1 MGYAVRRSV
10 RYVPVI
16 VMLGIVIV
24 PFLWIFVAS
33 FRPSS
38 DLIQSNPGFGLGDLS
53 LTNYQNLQ
61 QAAQYFTYLT
71 NSVIVSL
78 ISTIVSIILALLAA
92 YSVYRTRYPG
102 RRPLYLALIITYVF
116 PGVVL
121 LIPLY
126 QLLGTVGLINNLF
139 SLVIVNV
146 TFTAPFSVW
155 LMRGFFG
162 AIPAGIEE
170 AAAIDGASRMRI
182 LLSIVLPLTAP
193 GIAAAAI
200 FSFVW
205 SWTEYMF
212 ASAFIVD
219 EGRKTLPV
227 GLGAFIQQY
236 NIDWGLLAAAA
247 VATAIPVIVVFAFIG
262 RYFVEGLTA
271 GAEK

>member
-1 MGYAVRRSV
+1 MGYAVRQSL
-10 RYVPVI
+10 RYAVV
-16 VMLGIVIV
+16 VAVLGIVIV
-24 PFLWIFVAS
+24 PFLWIFLAS
-33 FRPSS
+33 FRPNSE
-38 DLIQSNPGFGLGDLS
+38 LIQQGIGINLDT
-53 LTNYQNLQ
+53 LTLDNYRNLQ

-71 NSVIVSL
+71 NSAIVAITSMV
-78 ISTIVSIILALLAA
+78 VSITLALLAA

-126 QLLGTVGLINNLF
+126 QLMGMVGLIDNLL
-139 SLVIVNV
+139 SLIIVNV

-170 AAAIDGASRMRI
+170 AAAIDGAGRMRI
-182 LLSIVLPLTAP
+182 LFSIVLPLTAP

-219 EGRKTLPV
+219 EGKKTLPV

-236 NIDWGLLAAAA
+236 NIDWGILTAAA
-247 VATAIPVIVVFAFIG
+247 VATAVPVIVVFAFIG

>member
-1 MGYAVRRSV
+1 MGYAARQSF
-10 RYVPVI
+10 RYAVV
-16 VMLGIVIV
+16 VVVLGIVIV
-24 PFLWIFVAS
+24 PFIWVFLAS
-33 FRPSS
+33 FRPNSE
-38 DLIQSNPGFGLGDLS
+38 LIQQGPGINLDT
-53 LTNYQNLQ
+53 LTLDNYRNLQ

-71 NSVIVSL
+71 NSAIVAVTSMV
-78 ISTIVSIILALLAA
+78 VSITLALLAA

-102 RRPLYLALIITYVF
+102 RRSLYLALIITYVF

-126 QLLGTVGLINNLF
+126 QLMGKVGLIDNLA

-155 LMRGFFG
+155 LMRAFFG

-170 AAAIDGASRMRI
+170 AAAIDGAGRMRI
-182 LLSIVLPLTAP
+182 LFSIVLPLTAP

-212 ASAFIVD
+212 ASAFIVG
-219 EGRKTLPV
+219 EGNMTLPV

-236 NIDWGLLAAAA
+236 NVDWGILAAAA
-247 VATAIPVIVVFAFIG
+247 VATAAPVVVIFAFIG

>member
-1 MGYAVRRSV
+1 MGYAVRQGF
-10 RYVPVI
+10 RYAVV
-16 VMLGIVIV
+16 VVVLGIVIV
-24 PFLWIFVAS
+24 PFLWVFLAS
-33 FRPSS
+33 FRPNSE
-38 DLIQSNPGFGLGDLS
+38 LIQQGIGINFDT
-53 LTNYQNLQ
+53 LTLDNYRDLQ
-61 QAAQYFTYLT
+61 QAAKYFTYLT
-71 NSVIVSL
+71 NS
-78 ISTIVSIILALLAA
+78 TIVAVTSMVVSITLALLAA

-126 QLLGTVGLINNLF
+126 QLMGQVGLIDSLL

-170 AAAIDGASRMRI
+170 AAAIDGAGRMRI
-182 LLSIVLPLTAP
+182 LFSIVLPLTAP
-193 GIAAAAI
+193 GVAAAAI

-219 EGRKTLPV
+219 EGKKTLPV

-236 NIDWGLLAAAA
+236 NIDWGILTAAA
-247 VATAIPVIVVFAFIG
+247 VATAIPVIVIFAFIG

>member
-1 MGYAVRRSV
+1 MVHTFGRSLRYAVV
-10 RYVPVI
+10 LA
-16 VMLGIVIV
+16 MLGIVVV
-24 PFLWIFVAS
+24 PFLWIFLAS
-33 FRPSS
+33 FRQNS
-38 DLIQSNPGFGLGDLS
+38 DLITRTPSLGLDNLS
-53 LTNYQNLQ
+53 LDNYQNLQ

-71 NSVIVSL
+71 NSAVVAL
-78 ISTIVSIILALLAA
+78 ISTIVSIILAMFAA

-102 RRPLYLALIITYVF
+102 RRALYLALIITYVF

-126 QLLGTVGLINNLF
+126 QLMGMLGLIDSLF

-170 AAAIDGASRMRI
+170 AASVDGAGRMRT
-182 LLSIVLPLTAP
+182 LFSIVLPLTAP
-193 GIAAAAI
+193 GVAAAAI

-219 EGRKTLPV
+219 EANKTLPV
-227 GLGAFIQQY
+227 GLGAFIAQY
-236 NIDWGLLAAAA
+236 NIDWGILTAAA
-247 VATAIPVIVVFAFIG
+247 VATALPVVVVFAFIG
-262 RYFVEGLTA
+262 RYFIEGLTA

>member
-1 MGYAVRRSV
+1 MAYAVRQGL
-10 RYVPVI
+10 RYVTVLI
-16 VMLGIVIV
+16 ILGIVV
-24 PFLWIFVAS
+24 LPFLWIFIAS
-33 FRPSS
+33 FRPKSE
-38 DLIQSNPGFGLGDLS
+38 LISPDPSFSFDT
-53 LTNYQNLQ
+53 LTLANYQNLQ

-71 NSVIVSL
+71 NSAIVAL
-78 ISTIVSIILALLAA
+78 VSTILSIILAMLAA

-102 RRPLYLALIITYVF
+102 RRVLYLTLIITYVF

-126 QLLGTVGLINNLF
+126 QLMGKVGLIDSLA

-170 AAAIDGASRMRI
+170 AAAIDGAGRMRI
-182 LLSIVLPLTAP
+182 LFSIVLPLTAP
-193 GIAAAAI
+193 GIAAASI

-212 ASAFIVD
+212 ASAFIVN
-219 EGRKTLPV
+219 EGKKTLPV

-236 NIDWGLLAAAA
+236 NVDWGILAAAA
-247 VATAIPVIVVFAFIG
+247 VATAVPVVVIFAFIG

>member
-1 MGYAVRRSV
+1 MGYAVRRGV
-10 RYVPVI
+10 RYVPVVVI
-16 VMLGIVIV
+16 LGVVLV

-53 LTNYQNLQ
+53 LANYQNLQ

-71 NSVIVSL
+71 NSAIVSL
-78 ISTIVSIILALLAA
+78 ISTILSIILAMLAA

-102 RRPLYLALIITYVF
+102 RQPLYLALIITYVF

-126 QLLGTVGLINNLF
+126 QLMGRVG
-139 SLVIVNV
+139 
-146 TFTAPFSVW
+146 

-170 AAAIDGASRMRI
+170 AAAIDGAGRMRI
-182 LLSIVLPLTAP
+182 LFFIVLPLTAP

-212 ASAFIVD
+212 ASAFIVN
-219 EGRKTLPV
+219 EGKKTLPV

-236 NIDWGLLAAAA
+236 NIDWVILPAAA
-247 VATAIPVIVVFAFIG
+247 VATAVPVIVIFAFIG

>member
-1 MGYAVRRSV
+1 MGYAVRQGV
-10 RYVPVI
+10 RYAVV
-16 VMLGIVIV
+16 VVVLGIVIV
-24 PFLWIFVAS
+24 PFLWVFLAS
-33 FRPSS
+33 FRPNSE
-38 DLIQSNPGFGLGDLS
+38 LIQQGIGINLDS
-53 LTNYQNLQ
+53 LTLDNYRNLQ

-71 NSVIVSL
+71 NSAIVAITSM
-78 ISTIVSIILALLAA
+78 IVSITLALLAA

-126 QLLGTVGLINNLF
+126 QLMGKVGLINNLL

-170 AAAIDGASRMRI
+170 AAAIDGAGRMRI
-182 LLSIVLPLTAP
+182 LFSIVLPLTAP

-219 EGRKTLPV
+219 EGKKTLPV

-236 NIDWGLLAAAA
+236 NIDWGILTAAA
-247 VATAIPVIVVFAFIG
+247 VATAVPVIIIFAFIG

>member
-1 MGYAVRRSV
+1 MGYAVRRSF
-10 RYVPVI
+10 RYAVV
-16 VMLGIVIV
+16 VVVLGIVIV
-24 PFLWIFVAS
+24 PFIWVFLAS
-33 FRPSS
+33 FRPNNE
-38 DLIQSNPGFGLGDLS
+38 LIQQGLGINFDT
-53 LTNYQNLQ
+53 LTLDNYRNLQ

-71 NSVIVSL
+71 NSAIVAVT
-78 ISTIVSIILALLAA
+78 STVVSITLALLAA

-126 QLLGTVGLINNLF
+126 QLMGKVGLINNLL

-170 AAAIDGASRMRI
+170 AAAIDGAGRMRI
-182 LLSIVLPLTAP
+182 LFSIVLPLTAP

-219 EGRKTLPV
+219 EGKKTLPV

-236 NIDWGLLAAAA
+236 NVDWGILAAAA
-247 VATAIPVIVVFAFIG
+247 VATAVPVVVIFAFIG

>member
-1 MGYAVRRSV
+1 MAYAVRRGV
-10 RYVPVI
+10 RYVSVVVI
-16 VMLGIVIV
+16 LGVVVV
-24 PFLWIFVAS
+24 PFLWIFLAS

-38 DLIQSNPGFGLGDLS
+38 DLIRSNPSFGLGDLS
-53 LTNYQNLQ
+53 LANYQNLQ
-61 QAAQYFTYLT
+61 QAAQYFSYLT
-71 NSVIVSL
+71 NSAIVSL

-126 QLLGTVGLINNLF
+126 QLLGKVGLINNLF

-146 TFTAPFSVW
+146 TFTAPFSIW

-170 AAAIDGASRMRI
+170 AASIDGASRMRI

-247 VATAIPVIVVFAFIG
+247 VATALPVIVIFAFIG

>member
-1 MGYAVRRSV
+1 MGYALRQGF
-10 RYVPVI
+10 RYAVV
-16 VMLGIVIV
+16 VAVLGIVIV
-24 PFLWIFVAS
+24 PFLWVFLAS
-33 FRPSS
+33 FRPNSE
-38 DLIQSNPGFGLGDLS
+38 LIQQGIGINLDS
-53 LTNYQNLQ
+53 LTLDNYRNLQ

-71 NSVIVSL
+71 NSAIVAITSM
-78 ISTIVSIILALLAA
+78 IVSITLALLAA

-126 QLLGTVGLINNLF
+126 QLMGKVGLINNLL

-170 AAAIDGASRMRI
+170 AAAIDGAGRMRI
-182 LLSIVLPLTAP
+182 LFSIVLPLTAP

-219 EGRKTLPV
+219 EGKKTLPV

-236 NIDWGLLAAAA
+236 NIDWGILTAAA
-247 VATAIPVIVVFAFIG
+247 VATAVPVIIIFAFIG

>member
-1 MGYAVRRSV
+1 MGYALGRGF
-10 RYVPVI
+10 RYAVV
-16 VMLGIVIV
+16 VVVLGIVIV
-24 PFLWIFVAS
+24 PFLWIFLAS
-33 FRPSS
+33 FLPNSE
-38 DLIQSNPGFGLGDLS
+38 LITRTPTFSFDN
-53 LTNYQNLQ
+53 LTLDNYQNLQ

-71 NSVIVSL
+71 NSMIVAVTSMV
-78 ISTIVSIILALLAA
+78 VSITLALLAA

-102 RRPLYLALIITYVF
+102 RRPLYLALIVTYVF

-126 QLLGTVGLINNLF
+126 QLMGTVGLINNLA

-170 AAAIDGASRMRI
+170 AAAIDGAGRMRI
-182 LLSIVLPLTAP
+182 LFSIVLPLTAP
-193 GIAAAAI
+193 GVAAAAI

-219 EGRKTLPV
+219 EGKKTLPV

-236 NIDWGLLAAAA
+236 NIDWGILTAAA
-247 VATAIPVIVVFAFIG
+247 VATALPVVVIFAFIG
-262 RYFVEGLTA
+262 RYFVEGMTA

>member
-1 MGYAVRRSV
+1 MGYALGRGF
-10 RYVPVI
+10 RYAVV
-16 VMLGIVIV
+16 VVVLGIVIV
-24 PFLWIFVAS
+24 PFLWIFLAS
-33 FRPSS
+33 FLPNSE
-38 DLIQSNPGFGLGDLS
+38 LITRTPNFSFDN
-53 LTNYQNLQ
+53 LTLDNYQNLQ

-71 NSVIVSL
+71 NSMIVAVMSMVI
-78 ISTIVSIILALLAA
+78 SITLALLAA

-102 RRPLYLALIITYVF
+102 RRPLYLALIVTYVF

-126 QLLGTVGLINNLF
+126 QLMGKVGLINNLL
-139 SLVIVNV
+139 SLIIVNV

-170 AAAIDGASRMRI
+170 AAAIDGAGRMRI
-182 LLSIVLPLTAP
+182 LFSIVLPLTAP
-193 GIAAAAI
+193 GVAAAAI

-219 EGRKTLPV
+219 EGKKTLPV

-236 NIDWGLLAAAA
+236 NIDWGILTAAA
-247 VATAIPVIVVFAFIG
+247 VATAVPVVVIFAFIG

>member
-1 MGYAVRRSV
+1 MGYAVRQGL
-10 RYVPVI
+10 RYAVV
-16 VMLGIVIV
+16 VVALGIVIV
-24 PFLWIFVAS
+24 PFLWVFLAS
-33 FRPSS
+33 FRPNSE
-38 DLIQSNPGFGLGDLS
+38 LIQQGIGINLDS
-53 LTNYQNLQ
+53 LTLDNYRNLQ

-71 NSVIVSL
+71 NSAIVAITSM
-78 ISTIVSIILALLAA
+78 IVSITLALLAA

-126 QLLGTVGLINNLF
+126 QLMGKVGLINNLL

-170 AAAIDGASRMRI
+170 AAAIDGAGRMRI
-182 LLSIVLPLTAP
+182 LFSIVLPLTAP

-219 EGRKTLPV
+219 EGKKTLPV

-236 NIDWGLLAAAA
+236 NIDWGILTAAA
-247 VATAIPVIVVFAFIG
+247 VATAVPVIVVFAFIG

>member
-1 MGYAVRRSV
+1 MGYAVRTSV
-10 RYVPVI
+10 RYVSVVLI
-16 VMLGIVIV
+16 LGLVIV

-38 DLIQSNPGFGLGDLS
+38 DLIQRNLSFGLGDLS
-53 LTNYQNLQ
+53 LANYQNLQ

-71 NSVIVSL
+71 NSAIVSL
-78 ISTIVSIILALLAA
+78 ISTILSIILALLAA

-126 QLLGTVGLINNLF
+126 QLLGKVGLINNLF

-170 AAAIDGASRMRI
+170 AASIDGASRMRI

-219 EGRKTLPV
+219 EARKTLPV

-247 VATAIPVIVVFAFIG
+247 VATAIPVIVIFAFIG

>member
-1 MGYAVRRSV
+1 MGYAVRQGL
-10 RYVPVI
+10 RYAVV
-16 VMLGIVIV
+16 VVVLGIVIV
-24 PFLWIFVAS
+24 PFLWVFLAS
-33 FRPSS
+33 FRPNSE
-38 DLIQSNPGFGLGDLS
+38 LIQQGIRINFDT
-53 LTNYQNLQ
+53 LTLDNYRNLQ

-71 NSVIVSL
+71 NSAIVAITSM
-78 ISTIVSIILALLAA
+78 IVSITLALLAA

-126 QLLGTVGLINNLF
+126 QLMGKVGLINNLL

-170 AAAIDGASRMRI
+170 AAAIDGAGRMRI
-182 LLSIVLPLTAP
+182 LFFIVLPLTAP

-219 EGRKTLPV
+219 EGKKTLPV

-236 NIDWGLLAAAA
+236 NIDWGILTAAA
-247 VATAIPVIVVFAFIG
+247 VATAVPVIIVFAFIG

>member
-1 MGYAVRRSV
+1 MGYAVRQGF
-10 RYVPVI
+10 RYAVV
-16 VMLGIVIV
+16 VVVLGIVIV
-24 PFLWIFVAS
+24 PFLWVFLAS
-33 FRPSS
+33 FRPNSE
-38 DLIQSNPGFGLGDLS
+38 LIQQGIGINFDT
-53 LTNYQNLQ
+53 LTLDNYRNLQ

-71 NSVIVSL
+71 NSAIVAITSM
-78 ISTIVSIILALLAA
+78 IVSITLALLAA

-126 QLLGTVGLINNLF
+126 QLMGKVGLINNLL

-170 AAAIDGASRMRI
+170 AAAIDGAGRLRI
-182 LLSIVLPLTAP
+182 LFSIVLPLTAP

-219 EGRKTLPV
+219 EGKKTLPV

-236 NIDWGLLAAAA
+236 NIDWGILTAAA
-247 VATAIPVIVVFAFIG
+247 VATAVPVIIIFAFIG